1 MIEGGLDTL
10 DKVEAGDVDAEDA
23 LEFGVKIGEE
33 NTGAAAGT
41 NSVATPPPAVWAGW
55 AAWAGPCEGAASSP
69 AAVAGPCEGV
79 VGSPAVGRALL
90 PSGPSEG
97 VVVDVADGVA
107 ELDVAKGVGVAE
119 GDDDDIDDKLGRT
132 AEAAAEAEGKPEF
145 PKLTIG
151 MSRAC
156 RCMPSKAALVLG
168 V

>member
-1 MIEGGLDTL
+1 
-10 DKVEAGDVDAEDA
+10 
-23 LEFGVKIGEE
+23 
-33 NTGAAAGT
+33 
-41 NSVATPPPAVWAGW
+41 
-55 AAWAGPCEGAASSP
+55 
-69 AAVAGPCEGV
+69 

-119 GDDDDIDDKLGRT
+119 GDDIDDKLGRT

>member
-1 MIEGGLDTL
+1 M
-10 DKVEAGDVDAEDA
+10 
-23 LEFGVKIGEE
+23 
-33 NTGAAAGT
+33 
-41 NSVATPPPAVWAGW
+41 
-55 AAWAGPCEGAASSP
+55 
-69 AAVAGPCEGV
+69 
-79 VGSPAVGRALL
+79 GSPAVGRALL

-119 GDDDDIDDKLGRT
+119 GDDDIDDKLGRT
-132 AEAAAEAEGKPEF
+132 AEEAAEAEGKPEF

>member
-1 MIEGGLDTL
+1 
-10 DKVEAGDVDAEDA
+10 
-23 LEFGVKIGEE
+23 
-33 NTGAAAGT
+33 
-41 NSVATPPPAVWAGW
+41 
-55 AAWAGPCEGAASSP
+55 
-69 AAVAGPCEGV
+69 V

-119 GDDDDIDDKLGRT
+119 GDDDDIDDKLDGRT

-156 RCMPSKAALVLG
+156 R
-168 V
+168 

>member
-23 LEFGVKIGEE
+23 LEFGVKMGEE
-33 NTGAAAGT
+33 NTGAAGP
-41 NSVATPPPAVWAGW
+41 NSVATPPPP
-55 AAWAGPCEGAASSP
+55 AAWAVCEGLCEGAAGSP
-69 AAVAGPCEGV
+69 AEEAGPCEGV
-79 VGSPAVGRALL
+79 VSSPAVGRALL

-119 GDDDDIDDKLGRT
+119 GDDDDIDDKLDGRT

-156 RCMPSKAALVLG
+156 R
-168 V
+168 